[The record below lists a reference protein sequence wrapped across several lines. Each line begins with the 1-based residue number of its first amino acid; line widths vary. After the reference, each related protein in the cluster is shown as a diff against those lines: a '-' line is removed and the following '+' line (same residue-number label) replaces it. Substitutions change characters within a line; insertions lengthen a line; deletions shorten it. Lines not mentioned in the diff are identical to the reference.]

1 MEASNMKTTPGLGD
15 RYSDTA
21 ADLELVSSDEHT
33 FYIPSYAFQASSS
46 VPLAT
51 SREELTFRP
60 VIRDMLT
67 IDRSSS
73 TITTKIIN
81 FADPDI
87 ETGVVIKSFLD
98 ICLYQ
103 EYKSLDGPV
112 GNAIIGFVLKYE
124 FKIELDRIEL
134 ALFRQMQ
141 ITPKRGFK
149 YFYLAAA
156 LGNWPLCGS
165 CIQSLSEDP
174 SYWDQQDMLSRS
186 DLCRDLDIRMV
197 DLEGFKNISRFGP
210 EFTLCLLKAGDEA
223 KKGSNMD
230 WQVMGK
236 LFTQMMGGR
245 GKSPLKQRIELMSSK

>member
-1 MEASNMKTTPGLGD
+1 MN
-15 RYSDTA
+15 
-21 ADLELVSSDEHT
+21 T
-33 FYIPSYAFQASSS
+33 FS
-46 VPLAT
+46 T
-51 SREELTFRP
+51 SRLTLFKLLRQYLFFLSREGLTSRP
-60 VIRDMLT
+60 VIRDMLP

-73 TITTKIIN
+73 TNTSKVIN

-98 ICLYQ
+98 ICLHQ
-103 EYKSLDGPV
+103 EYTSLEGPTAS
-112 GNAIIGFVLKYE
+112 AIIGLALKYE

-134 ALFRQMQ
+134 ALLRQMQ
-141 ITPKRGFK
+141 ITPSRGFK

-156 LGNWPLCGS
+156 LGDWPLCGS

-186 DLCRDLDIRMV
+186 VLCRDLDIRLV

-210 EFTLCLLKAGDEA
+210 EFTLSLLKAGDA
-223 KKGSNMD
+223 ARKGSNMD

-236 LFTQMMGGR
+236 LLTRMMGKH
-245 GKSPLKQRIELMSSK
+245 GKSSSDSGLS